1 MIELFNSAEIYC
13 ENDDSIININTK
25 LNTFLNKLFVF
36 GDTNIDF
43 NRQNYFITY
52 TYKTDDA
59 KINLYKKVM
68 ELYITKI
75 GNEYLRFFNIIKV
88 IYRNDLVDTNDKP
101 NKLEYNIINNYNF
114 FNKDTRKHTLD
125 NLIRNPD
132 LIVKVKN
139 NLNKYSSY
147 DTNKILKLNLSINN
161 VSWSF
166 VILMI
171 IFAIFLIE
179 PIIIQS

>member
-1 MIELFNSAEIYC
+1 
-13 ENDDSIININTK
+13 
-25 LNTFLNKLFVF
+25 
-36 GDTNIDF
+36 
-43 NRQNYFITY
+43 
-52 TYKTDDA
+52 
-59 KINLYKKVM
+59 M

-88 IYRNDLVDTNDKP
+88 IYRNDLVDVSDKP

-161 VSWSF
+161 VAWSF